1 MAVANVQC
9 YQLLQPQQRTMTDNN
24 LATEITSH
32 LKKYGVKLI
41 ELHDGTVQFLGKY
54 GTIMLSKDIS
64 TLRPKHINE
73 LCRLIELIQ
82 RRPSHAFGLIPLAF
96 IY

>member
-1 MAVANVQC
+1 
-9 YQLLQPQQRTMTDNN
+9 MTDNN
-24 LATEITSH
+24 LAAEITKH

-54 GTIMLSKDIS
+54 GTIMLTKDIS
-64 TLRPKHINE
+64 TLRPKHIDE

-82 RRPSHAFGLIPLAF
+82 RRPSQTFGRLPHALTP
-96 IY
+96 

>member
-1 MAVANVQC
+1 
-9 YQLLQPQQRTMTDNN
+9 MTDNN

-41 ELHDGTVQFLGKY
+41 ELHDGTLQFLGKY
-54 GTIMLSKDIS
+54 GTIMLTKDIS

-82 RRPSHAFGLIPLAF
+82 RRPSHTFGRLPHALAP
-96 IY
+96 